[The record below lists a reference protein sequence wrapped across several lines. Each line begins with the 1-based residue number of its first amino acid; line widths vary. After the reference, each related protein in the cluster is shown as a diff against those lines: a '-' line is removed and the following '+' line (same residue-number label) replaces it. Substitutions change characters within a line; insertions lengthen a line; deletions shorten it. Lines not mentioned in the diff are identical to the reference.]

1 MPGVKFSLLCC
12 AVAVSRNQERQFA
25 SITCPQVMAPKKNL
39 GGAGN
44 KTAQNYVAQLW
55 DQGLS
60 EADIRQQLKTDGY
73 KLGRI
78 SQLLKATRPVEGQE
92 AMARPA
98 KRPAVAEGF
107 ADAEAGWFSWLV
119 L

>member
-1 MPGVKFSLLCC
+1 
-12 AVAVSRNQERQFA
+12 
-25 SITCPQVMAPKKNL
+25 MAPKKNL

-55 DQGLS
+55 EQGLS

-78 SQLLKATRPVEGQE
+78 SQLLKATRPAEGQE
-92 AMARPA
+92 APARPA
-98 KRPAVAEGF
+98 KRPAAAEGF
-107 ADAEAGWFSWLV
+107 VDAEAGWFSLLV